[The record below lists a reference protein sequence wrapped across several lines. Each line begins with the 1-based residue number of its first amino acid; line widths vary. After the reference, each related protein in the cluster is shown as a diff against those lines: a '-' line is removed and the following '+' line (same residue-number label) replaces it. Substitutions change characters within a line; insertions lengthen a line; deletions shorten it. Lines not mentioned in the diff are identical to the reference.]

1 MIDDHVHPFPLA
13 FEPLNLARFTLDV
26 GEGEEADRRRMTIE
40 PTRLVTEM
48 MRVRLGRHLGCSPA
62 DAVSARDEVA
72 ARDWPGYVRGLF
84 ADSGTTGM
92 VMDAGWQGLAPG
104 GAAGY
109 AQAAG
114 VPVWELARLEPLLD
128 RLLGE
133 DRGAPEI
140 VDVID
145 AFVDE
150 ALADG
155 AVGFKTVLAYRTG
168 LAVDPEATLA
178 QAERG
183 LAADRA
189 AGVPVRR
196 SGKGLRDLLFRRL
209 LQRCA
214 DADRPLQVHTGMG
227 DSEIRL
233 AEADPL
239 LLDEVLR
246 TPAGSSADVVLI
258 HASYPWHEQAGYLA
272 SVRPRVWTEYSLCNL
287 FSPSTTAD
295 RLLRLL
301 DVAPAGRITLGSDGH
316 GTPESHWFGCVVLRD
331 AWQTVRERL
340 AGSVRAAWL
349 DETGESIFE
358 DNARRLY
365 HLPSRAS
372 DRSEGNGWH

>member
-13 FEPLNLARFTLDV
+13 FEPLDLARFTLDV

-104 GAAGY
+104 GATGY
-109 AQAAG
+109 AQTAG
-114 VPVWELARLEPLLD
+114 VPVWELARLEPVLD

-140 VDVID
+140 ID
-145 AFVDE
+145 DIEAFVDQ

-155 AVGFKTVLAYRTG
+155 TVGFKTVLAYRTG
-168 LAVDPEATLA
+168 LAVRPDVTLA
-178 QAERG
+178 EAERG

-189 AGVPVRR
+189 AGLPIRR
-196 SGKGLRDLLFRRL
+196 TGKALRDLLFRRL
-209 LQRCA
+209 LERCA

-233 AEADPL
+233 GEADPL

-246 TPAGSSADVVLI
+246 TPAGASADVVLI

-287 FSPSTTAD
+287 FSPATTAD

-301 DVAPAGRITLGSDGH
+301 DVAPVGRITLGSDGH
-316 GTPESHWFGCVVLRD
+316 GAPESHWFGCVVLRD
-331 AWQTVRERL
+331 AWQTVRQRL
-340 AGSVRAAWL
+340 TGSVSAAWL
-349 DETGESIFE
+349 DEAGESLFE
-358 DNARRLY
+358 SNSRRLY
-365 HLPSRAS
+365 HLPPRAS
-372 DRSEGNGWH
+372 DIAEGGG